1 MLELDQSGDSSK
13 CNLLKM
19 VHLGTEAGMPLR
31 RQTMNPLHN
40 ELLGLLLEALYLW
53 WPLLTLH
60 YFLEGAEHTKVR
72 WRGWSAACHG
82 QCSNIGTGDVM

>member
-13 CNLLKM
+13 CSPLKM
-19 VHLGTEAGMPLR
+19 VHQHTEACMPLSH
-31 RQTMNPLHN
+31 QPKNPLHN
-40 ELLGLLLEALYLW
+40 ELLGLLEPLCPW

-60 YFLEGAEHTKVR
+60 YFLGGADHTKVR
-72 WRGWSAACHG
+72 WRGWSAECHG

>member
-13 CNLLKM
+13 CSPIKM

-31 RQTMNPLHN
+31 CQSMNPLHN
-40 ELLGLLLEALYLW
+40 KLLGLLLEPLYPW
-53 WPLLTLH
+53 WPLLTLN

-82 QCSNIGTGDVM
+82 QCRGDVM